1 MTFAADI
8 RRFTDKAE
16 KDTDKVVRAV
26 TFSLFREVIQRTPV
40 GNPDL
45 WKNPP
50 PPGYVGG
57 RLKGNWQATQGAP
70 AYGTL
75 TSTDKDGNSTI
86 TRMAAGIGGWGSV
99 TYLVNN
105 LPYAQ
110 RIEFDGWSG
119 QADKGMVRVSMRRIN
134 TIVRQAARGI

>member
-16 KDTDKVVRAV
+16 KDTDKVVRAI
-26 TFSLFREVIQRTPV
+26 TFGLFREVIQRTPV
-40 GNPDL
+40 DT
-45 WKNPP
+45 
-50 PPGYVGG
+50 G

-70 AYGTL
+70 AYGTA
-75 TSTDKDGNSTI
+75 TTTDKDGNSTI

-99 TYLVNN
+99 TYLANN

-110 RIEFDGWSG
+110 RIEFDGHSSVK
-119 QADKGMVRVSMRRIN
+119 APAGMVRVSMRRIN
-134 TIVRQAARGI
+134 TIVRQAARSV

>member
-16 KDTDKVVRAV
+16 KDTDKVVRAI
-26 TFSLFREVIQRTPV
+26 TFGLFREVIQRTPV
-40 GNPDL
+40 DT
-45 WKNPP
+45 
-50 PPGYVGG
+50 G

-70 AYGTL
+70 AYGTD
-75 TSTDKDGNSTI
+75 TTTDKDGNTTI

-99 TYLVNN
+99 TYLANN

-110 RIEFDGWSG
+110 RIEFDGHSSVK
-119 QADKGMVRVSMRRIN
+119 APAGMVRVSMRRIN